1 MSRNG
6 FRVLD
11 SDLHVIE
18 PRDLYER
25 YLDPRYKAR
34 APRPLDARQA
44 YVSN

>member
-25 YLDPRYKAR
+25 YQRVR
-34 APRPLDARQA
+34 
-44 YVSN
+44 

>member
-6 FRVLD
+6 FRILD

-25 YLDPRYKAR
+25 YLDPRHQAR
-34 APRPLDARQA
+34 APRPLDTR
-44 YVSN
+44 

>member
-18 PRDLYER
+18 PRHGV
-25 YLDPRYKAR
+25 AR
-34 APRPLDARQA
+34 SAACLGR
-44 YVSN
+44 